1 MLYYSVFDAICCTM
15 FLKEFGKS
23 EFDSQIDLP
32 EEFQDESDDKKITWM
47 NDSCQT
53 IVKKWFFD
61 NKDDIFEE

>member
-1 MLYYSVFDAICCTM
+1 M

-61 NKDDIFEE
+61 NKDDIWRVKSDFGRP